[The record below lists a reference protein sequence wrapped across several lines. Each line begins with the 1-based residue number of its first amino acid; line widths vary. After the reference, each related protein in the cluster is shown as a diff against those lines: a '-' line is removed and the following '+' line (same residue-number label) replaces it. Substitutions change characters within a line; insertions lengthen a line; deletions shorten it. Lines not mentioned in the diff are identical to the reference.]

1 MSRPIVVIVGRQN
14 VGKSTLFNRI
24 TGGRKAIVKD
34 EPGVTRDRI
43 YGEATW
49 EGRNFITIDTG
60 GFFAGTDDEIL
71 AGVRR
76 HALMGIEEADVVIQL
91 FDAKEG
97 LTPGDLELVSLVR
110 KYNKE
115 VLWVVNKVD
124 NQKAEPKMT
133 DFYSLGGTVLPVSAE
148 GGLGFDELMDEVV
161 GRFKQDA
168 EVGSLIADLPKI
180 AIVGRP
186 NVGKSTLV
194 NTLLGKEKMLVSPI
208 SGTTRDSV
216 DSICTY
222 YGKKYVLIDTAG
234 IRKKPNVVEDLER
247 FSVVRAIRSIE
258 RADVVVFLIDATEG
272 IVEQD
277 KKLVSLIDRSGKGL
291 ILAINKWDAIDA
303 PDEAYRQF
311 MDSVEKE
318 FAFAYYA
325 PMLTISGLFKK
336 RITKIFPMVN
346 EIVRE
351 RKKRIT
357 TGILNRYVETLNKQ
371 LPPYKG
377 KQTKVFYI
385 SQVDKEPPQ
394 FAVFL
399 NYPDAIKGNHM
410 RYIEKL
416 IRQGYPFNGTPI
428 RVYIKKRNR

>member
-43 YGEATW
+43 YGEGQW
-49 EGRNFITIDTG
+49 EGHSFIAIDTG
-60 GFFAGTDDEIL
+60 GFYTGSDDELL
-71 AGVRR
+71 ADVRR
-76 HALMGIEEADVVIQL
+76 HALMGIDEADVVIQL
-91 FDAKEG
+91 FDSKDG
-97 LTPGDLELVSLVR
+97 LTPGDLELASLVR

-115 VLWVVNKVD
+115 CLWVVNKID
-124 NQKAEPKMT
+124 TQKAEQRMA
-133 DFYSLGGTVLPVSAE
+133 DFYRMGGTVLAVSAE

-161 GRFKQDA
+161 SRFKP
-168 EVGSLIADLPKI
+168 GSDGDTLPSELPKI

-194 NTLLGKEKMLVSPI
+194 NTLLGKEKMLVSSM

-222 YGKKYVLIDTAG
+222 YGKKYLLIDTAG

-277 KKLVSLIDRSGKGL
+277 KKIVSLIDRSGKGL

-303 PDEAYRQF
+303 PDESYRQF
-311 MDSVEKE
+311 MDSVQQE

-325 PMLTISGLFKK
+325 PMLTISGLMKT
-336 RITKIFPMVN
+336 RITKIFPMVS
-346 EIVRE
+346 EIVKE

-357 TGILNRYVETLNKQ
+357 TGVLNRYVETLNKQ
-371 LPPYKG
+371 LPEYKG

-385 SQVDKEPPQ
+385 SQVAIEPPQ

-399 NYPDAIKGNHM
+399 NYPEAIKANHM

>member
-1 MSRPIVVIVGRQN
+1 
-14 VGKSTLFNRI
+14 
-24 TGGRKAIVKD
+24 
-34 EPGVTRDRI
+34 
-43 YGEATW
+43 
-49 EGRNFITIDTG
+49 
-60 GFFAGTDDEIL
+60 
-71 AGVRR
+71 
-76 HALMGIEEADVVIQL
+76 
-91 FDAKEG
+91 
-97 LTPGDLELVSLVR
+97 
-110 KYNKE
+110 
-115 VLWVVNKVD
+115 
-124 NQKAEPKMT
+124 
-133 DFYSLGGTVLPVSAE
+133 VLPVSAE

-161 GRFKQDA
+161 SRFKPGIEGGA
-168 EVGSLIADLPKI
+168 LNSELPKI

-194 NTLLGKEKMLVSPI
+194 NTLLGKEKMLVSST

-216 DSICTY
+216 DSICSY

-277 KKLVSLIDRSGKGL
+277 KKIVSLIDRAGKGL
-291 ILAINKWDAIDA
+291 ILGINKWDAIDT
-303 PDEAYRQF
+303 PDEAYRRF
-311 MDSVEKE
+311 MDSVERE
-318 FAFAYYA
+318 FSFAYYA
-325 PMLTISGLFKK
+325 PMLTISGLMKK
-336 RITKIFPMVN
+336 RITKIFPIVN
-346 EIVRE
+346 EIVKE

-357 TGILNRYVETLNKQ
+357 TGVLNRYVETLNKQ
-371 LPPYKG
+371 LPSFKG
-377 KQTKVFYI
+377 KQAKVFYI
-385 SQVDKEPPQ
+385 SQVDIAPPQ

-399 NYPDAIKGNHM
+399 NYPEAIKDNHM

>member
-1 MSRPIVVIVGRQN
+1 MSKPIVVIVGRQN

-24 TGGRKAIVKD
+24 TGTRKAIVKD

-43 YGEATW
+43 YGEAVW
-49 EGRNFITIDTG
+49 EDRGFIVIDTG
-60 GFFAGTDDEIL
+60 GFFTGSDDELL
-71 AGVRR
+71 ADVRR
-76 HALMGIEEADVVIQL
+76 HALMGIDEADVVIQV
-91 FDAKEG
+91 FDAKDG
-97 LTPGDLELVSLVR
+97 LTPGDLELASLIR

-115 VLWVVNKVD
+115 CLWVVNKID
-124 NQKAEPKMT
+124 NLKTEQKMA
-133 DFYSLGGTVLPVSAE
+133 DFYRLGGTVLGVSAE

-161 GRFKQDA
+161 SRFRPASDGDTFIA
-168 EVGSLIADLPKI
+168 ELPKI

-194 NTLLGKEKMLVSPI
+194 NTLLGKEKMLVSPM

-222 YGKKYVLIDTAG
+222 YGKKYILIDTAG

-247 FSVVRAIRSIE
+247 YSVVRAIRSIE

-277 KKLVSLIDRSGKGL
+277 KKIISLIDRAGKGL
-291 ILAINKWDAIDA
+291 ILAINKWDAIEA

-311 MDSVEKE
+311 MDSVDRQL
-318 FAFAYYA
+318 AFAYYA
-325 PMLTISGLFKK
+325 PMVTISGLMKK
-336 RITKIFPMVN
+336 RVTKIFPMVS
-346 EIVRE
+346 EIVKE

-357 TGILNRYVETLNKQ
+357 TGVLNRYVETLNKQ
-371 LPPYKG
+371 LPTYKG
-377 KQTKVFYI
+377 KQAKVFYM
-385 SQVDKEPPQ
+385 SQVEIAPPQ

-399 NYPDAIKGNHM
+399 NYPEAIKANHM

>member
-1 MSRPIVVIVGRQN
+1 MSRPVVVIVGRQN

-43 YGEATW
+43 YGEAVW
-49 EGRNFITIDTG
+49 EGRSFVVIDTG
-60 GFFAGTDDEIL
+60 GFFTGTDDEIL
-71 AGVRR
+71 AGVTRQ
-76 HALMGIEEADVVIQL
+76 ALMGIDEADVVIQL
-91 FDAKEG
+91 FDSKDG
-97 LTPGDLELVSLVR
+97 LTPADLELASLVR
-110 KYNKE
+110 KCNKA
-115 VLWVVNKVD
+115 VLWVVNKID
-124 NQKAEPKMT
+124 NLKAEARMA
-133 DFYSLGGTVLPVSAE
+133 DFYHIGGTVLGVSAE
-148 GGLGFDELMDEVV
+148 GGLGFDELMDEVIS
-161 GRFKQDA
+161 RFKPGSHSDSTTA
-168 EVGSLIADLPKI
+168 ELPKI

-194 NTLLGKEKMLVSPI
+194 NTLLGKEKMLVSPV

-277 KKLVSLIDRSGKGL
+277 KKIVSLIDRSGKGL
-291 ILAINKWDAIDA
+291 ILCINKWDAVDS
-303 PDEAYRQF
+303 PDESYRQF
-311 MDSVEKE
+311 MDSVEHH

-325 PMLTISGLFKK
+325 PMLTISGLMKK
-336 RITKIFPMVN
+336 RITKIFPLVG

-357 TGILNRYVETLNKQ
+357 TGVLNRYVETLNKQ
-371 LPPYKG
+371 LPAYKG

-385 SQVDKEPPQ
+385 SQVAVEPPQ

-399 NYPDAIKGNHM
+399 NYPEAIKDNHM